1 MHEQHEKDEIC
12 FVGSEYAPEG
22 GGGGGW
28 GFDDEG
34 VAQLRKSLRNATAR
48 LDRKKGRVLIS
59 PCVSHVLGRTVI
71 WGSECNKVNPDGI
84 EVGGNKGD
92 MSLGRRLP
100 S

>member
-34 VAQLRKSLRNATAR
+34 VAQLRKVCEML
-48 LDRKKGRVLIS
+48 
-59 PCVSHVLGRTVI
+59 PQ
-71 WGSECNKVNPDGI
+71 GSIAKRGVC
-84 EVGGNKGD
+84 
-92 MSLGRRLP
+92 
-100 S
+100 